1 MLSHRII
8 KRLCC
13 LVIICL
19 FSYFA
24 IPCSA
29 GQDKQKAMDRLAQ
42 EMAKLPESEKS
53 KRIDRNIRKL
63 HKALGNLAQPNADQ
77 DMKQYFVQAMNVF
90 ANSIAKE
97 DEKIPALLNQ
107 WNDHLMYIS
116 HFSNNDYIN
125 AIGSQQS
132 DYYKAINDLND
143 LITKLDHNQK
153 NHSSKWIDDLSNKFG
168 KDFIRANRNV
178 ILDNFR
184 AVICRDYRSY
194 EEGIKNLTYIEAMLY
209 GSYKEYFGK
218 FLDFYNQELSSDDK
232 EKLSSRK
239 DVAEA
244 FLEIIG
250 DVSFTQMYETDVL
263 KEKMADISAQKQNKE
278 LFLFFKGLSG
288 SHNFDISKADKD
300 LKEAL
305 NAAK

>member
-13 LVIICL
+13 FVIICL

-29 GQDKQKAMDRLAQ
+29 GQDRQKAMDRLAQ
-42 EMAKLPESEKS
+42 EMAKLPESGKS
-53 KRIDRNIRKL
+53 KRLDRNISKL
-63 HKALGNLAQPNADQ
+63 YKALGNLAQPNNDQ
-77 DMKQYFVQAMNVF
+77 DMRQYFVQALTVF
-90 ANSIAKE
+90 ADAMAKE

-107 WNDHLMYIS
+107 WNDHLMQIS
-116 HFSNNDYIN
+116 YFSNDDYIN
-125 AIGSQQS
+125 AIGSQQA

-143 LITKLDHNQK
+143 LITKSNHNPK
-153 NHSSKWIDDLSNKFG
+153 NHSSKWIDDLNHKFG
-168 KDFIRANRNV
+168 KNFIKANRDV

-209 GSYKEYFGK
+209 GSYKEYFGN
-218 FLDFYNQELSSDDK
+218 FLDFYNQELSSEDK

-244 FLEIIG
+244 FLAIID
-250 DVSFTQMYETDVL
+250 DVSFTQMYETNVL

-278 LFLFFKGLSG
+278 LFLFFKKLSA

-300 LKEAL
+300 LKKAV
-305 NAAK
+305 NAEN